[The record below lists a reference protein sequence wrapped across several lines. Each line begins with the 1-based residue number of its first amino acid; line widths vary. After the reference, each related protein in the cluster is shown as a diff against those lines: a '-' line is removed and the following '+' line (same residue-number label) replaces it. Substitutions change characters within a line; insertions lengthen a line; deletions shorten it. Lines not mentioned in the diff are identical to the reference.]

1 MSVERSEGVMK
12 EFKDYSDGRQQ
23 WPTRV
28 TKVLGIV
35 QFVLGVAV
43 ICADVLAF
51 SHTNLP
57 IFAGVSTAFIFLASG
72 AVAFVSAINTSH
84 LLMVSSL
91 FASFIS
97 SLSAI
102 ILIVHASILLF
113 SHTSPICGLSSSCT
127 GRTMHEVQI
136 GLGIAVLLT
145 ALATLGLTYKCFSR
159 PKTRLNVEG
168 MEEKEA
174 REALK
179 DESACSMLPD
189 KKVNEID
196 T

>member
-1 MSVERSEGVMK
+1 MK
-12 EFKDYSDGRQQ
+12 EFKDHSDGRQQ

-72 AVAFVSAINTSH
+72 AVAFASAINTSH

-127 GRTMHEVQI
+127 GRTMHEVWI
-136 GLGIAVLLT
+136 GIVISYYCYCCCYQMLLMFLFCYCHSRSK
-145 ALATLGLTYKCFSR
+145 LAW
-159 PKTRLNVEG
+159 E
-168 MEEKEA
+168 
-174 REALK
+174 
-179 DESACSMLPD
+179 LPSS
-189 KKVNEID
+189 
-196 T
+196 

>member
-1 MSVERSEGVMK
+1 MK

-127 GRTMHEVQI
+127 GRTMHEVWI
-136 GLGIAVLLT
+136 GIVISCYCYCCCYQMLLMFFCCCYCHSRSK
-145 ALATLGLTYKCFSR
+145 LAW
-159 PKTRLNVEG
+159 E
-168 MEEKEA
+168 
-174 REALK
+174 
-179 DESACSMLPD
+179 LPSS
-189 KKVNEID
+189 
-196 T
+196 